1 MWTQEPEVFQV
12 NKVRKAVIPAAG
24 LGTRFLPATKA
35 QPKEMLPVV
44 DKPAIQYVVEEAIAA
59 GLDDI
64 LIVTGR
70 SKRSIED
77 HFDRSFEL
85 EHYLINGNKEAEL
98 EEIRAISRL
107 AEIHYVRQGEPKGLG
122 HAVAAAKS
130 HVGNEPFV
138 VLLADDVAVS
148 HSTLLP
154 DMLDQYYRNGRS
166 VIAVREVPL
175 SEIHLYGCVDP
186 EYISPTF
193 ARVSRIIEKPSIGE
207 APSNLAVTGRYIF
220 TPEIFEAIE
229 RTSVGKNSEIQLTD
243 AISLLLEK
251 QAIFAL
257 VTNEVRYDIGNKI
270 DFLRATVETAL
281 NREDLGAVF
290 REVLAEI
297 VLADERL
304 AKLCATGL
312 REASDV
318 DGFTPHSR

>member
-1 MWTQEPEVFQV
+1 M
-12 NKVRKAVIPAAG
+12 
-24 LGTRFLPATKA
+24 
-35 QPKEMLPVV
+35 
-44 DKPAIQYVVEEAIAA
+44 
-59 GLDDI
+59 
-64 LIVTGR
+64 
-70 SKRSIED
+70 
-77 HFDRSFEL
+77 
-85 EHYLINGNKEAEL
+85 
-98 EEIRAISRL
+98 
-107 AEIHYVRQGEPKGLG
+107 
-122 HAVAAAKS
+122 
-130 HVGNEPFV
+130 
-138 VLLADDVAVS
+138 
-148 HSTLLP
+148 
-154 DMLDQYYRNGRS
+154 
-166 VIAVREVPL
+166 
-175 SEIHLYGCVDP
+175 
-186 EYISPTF
+186 
-193 ARVSRIIEKPSIGE
+193 
-207 APSNLAVTGRYIF
+207 AVTGRYIF